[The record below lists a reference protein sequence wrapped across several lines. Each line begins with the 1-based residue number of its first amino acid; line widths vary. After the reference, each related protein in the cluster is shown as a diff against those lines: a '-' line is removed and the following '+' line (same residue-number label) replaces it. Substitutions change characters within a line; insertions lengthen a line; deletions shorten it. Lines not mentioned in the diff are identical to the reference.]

1 MIPMTTIK
9 ILGSGCAKCR
19 TLHTKVQELVAANG
33 LTATVT
39 KVEDLVE
46 IMKYGILSTPGLV
59 VNEQVKSAGSVPKDD
74 QILAWL
80 REG

>member
-1 MIPMTTIK
+1 MTAVK
-9 ILGSGCAKCR
+9 ILGSGCAKCK
-19 TLHTKVQELVAANG
+19 TLHARVQELITQNNIM
-33 LTATVT
+33 ATVI

-59 VNEQVKSAGSVPKDD
+59 VNEQVKSAGSVPKDE

-80 REG
+80 KEG